1 MLSFIIVNFILMKKI
16 IIILLLPFLFFG
28 LWAALSNL
36 VIFMFGMERG
46 VNDAIALVWFIMF
59 VVAGAFW
66 GIIVNELA
74 DQGHI

>member
-1 MLSFIIVNFILMKKI
+1 MKKI

>member
-1 MLSFIIVNFILMKKI
+1 MKKI

-36 VIFMFGMERG
+36 VIFMFGMEHG

-59 VVAGAFW
+59 VIAAAFW
-66 GIIVNELA
+66 GLIVNELA